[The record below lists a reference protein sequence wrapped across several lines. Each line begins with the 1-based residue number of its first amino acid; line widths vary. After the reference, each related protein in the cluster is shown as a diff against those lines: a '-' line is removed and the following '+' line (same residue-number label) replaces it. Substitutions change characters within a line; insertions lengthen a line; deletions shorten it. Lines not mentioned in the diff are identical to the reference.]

1 MKIHG
6 KDRGSSF
13 LREPVGPRSALPGG
27 ASLQL
32 DYHGGGQKVE
42 YVEFF
47 FLLTWTMTS
56 SLLSLQSQVSGTWGL
71 TKLIIM
77 EKPSHS

>member
-1 MKIHG
+1 MG
-6 KDRGSSF
+6 KTEAVAFSESQ
-13 LREPVGPRSALPGG
+13 LGPRSALPGG
-27 ASLQL
+27 AALQL

-42 YVEFF
+42 CVEFF